1 MIPRAIAAFFSLPA
15 RLAHCYN
22 GRVGLEAAI
31 RCNVRHGLLWLENT
45 ANGTNIIFI
54 AERAETQDL
63 MRRKMEFLHQQFKNL
78 GHENLT
84 FTFTSPQDQAH
95 GDGDHSEDTETLKS
109 NETEMLLAV
118 NLPVS
123 SGLDIRI

>member
-1 MIPRAIAAFFSLPA
+1 MAQTVDAFLSLRDNAGQIEVALKPEDLG
-15 RLAHCYN
+15 RLAIK
-22 GRVGLEAAI
+22 LE
-31 RCNVRHGLLWLENT
+31 HT
-45 ANGTNIIFI
+45 ANGTNIVFI

-63 MRRKMEFLHQQFKNL
+63 MRRQMEFLHQQFKNL

-84 FTFTSPQDQAH
+84 FSFTSPQDQAL